1 MHVASFMK
9 VGGGRLIK
17 KFSTKERKKKKKE
30 KSSPNRKNPN
40 LFLWGGGGIAYYTLN
55 FNLLLISLFIS
66 FHSLRFY
73 MLQKRR
79 GVQLQV
85 IYLFLCKV
93 KKNIC
98 CKKKCPLSS
107 TPPML
112 RACSS
117 CS

>member
-1 MHVASFMK
+1 MHVASLLK

-17 KFSTKERKKKKKE
+17 KFSTKKRKKKKKE
-30 KSSPNRKNPN
+30 KSSPNRENPN
-40 LFLWGGGGIAYYTLN
+40 LFFWGGGGSILYVKLQFTFN
-55 FNLLLISLFIS
+55 FTVHFFPFTS
-66 FHSLRFY
+66 FLHAP
-73 MLQKRR
+73 KKK

-85 IYLFLCKV
+85 ILLFLCKV

>member
-9 VGGGRLIK
+9 VGGGDLSKNSRQ
-17 KFSTKERKKKKKE
+17 KKE
-30 KSSPNRKNPN
+30 KKRKRKS
-40 LFLWGGGGIAYYTLN
+40 LLQIVKTLIFFFGGGDSILYVKLQFTFN
-55 FNLLLISLFIS
+55 FTVHFFPFTS
-66 FHSLRFY
+66 FLHAPKKKGGAAPS
-73 MLQKRR
+73 
-79 GVQLQV
+79 
-85 IYLFLCKV
+85 YLTFLCKV

>member
-30 KSSPNRKNPN
+30 KSSPNRENPN
-40 LFLWGGGGIAYYTLN
+40 LFLWGGGDSILYVKLQFTFN
-55 FNLLLISLFIS
+55 FTVHFFPFTS
-66 FHSLRFY
+66 FLHAPKKKGGAAPS
-73 MLQKRR
+73 
-79 GVQLQV
+79 
-85 IYLFLCKV
+85 YLTFLCKV

>member
-9 VGGGRLIK
+9 VGGGETYQKILDK
-17 KFSTKERKKKKKE
+17 RKKKKRKR
-30 KSSPNRKNPN
+30 KSLLQIVKT
-40 LFLWGGGGIAYYTLN
+40 LIFFFGGGIAYYTLN

-85 IYLFLCKV
+85 ILLFYV
-93 KKNIC
+93 KLRKIFAAR
-98 CKKKCPLSS
+98 KSAPSPL
-107 TPPML
+107 PLQCYVPVRL
-112 RACSS
+112 VHK
-117 CS
+117 

>member
-17 KFSTKERKKKKKE
+17 KFSTKKKKRKR
-30 KSSPNRKNPN
+30 KSLLQIVKT
-40 LFLWGGGGIAYYTLN
+40 LIFFFGGGGIAYYTLN

-85 IYLFLCKV
+85 ILLFLCKV

-112 RACSS
+112 RACLS